1 MISSQSNTYPGVKDF
16 QLITVLGEG
25 TFGKVTLVRKIS
37 GPDRGNLYAM
47 KCIKKARAIQ
57 LNQVENTI

>member
-1 MISSQSNTYPGVKDF
+1 MISTQSNDTYPGIKDF

-37 GPDRGNLYAM
+37 GPDKGNLYAM
-47 KCIKKARAIQ
+47 KCIKKARAI
-57 LNQVENTI
+57 